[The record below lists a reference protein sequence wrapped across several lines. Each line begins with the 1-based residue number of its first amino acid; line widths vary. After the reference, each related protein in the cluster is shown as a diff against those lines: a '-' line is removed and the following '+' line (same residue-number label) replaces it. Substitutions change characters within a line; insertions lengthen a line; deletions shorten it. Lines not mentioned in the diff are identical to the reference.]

1 MILTPNTTTRIVRCD
16 RVELLNTP
24 SKSEGSDRRVLQSG
38 PLRTPRMLHR
48 ASPYG
53 VRSPSPDP
61 RFHPSSAATTP
72 TATPTP
78 PSQPNDPASTGCIIH
93 NPVRSSRPRIISS
106 RITRPG
112 TAKDVASS
120 PEPTAQVITQ
130 IHRKGYVGD
139 SNQGSREGHVDAEEE
154 EEEKQEEEDNDNDDS
169 VRDGKIAK
177 PPGEVGR
184 PGRGGYNLRSELRWS
199 VGRFNKVKK
208 YINGLV
214 EQKLDCLQPLSKQTL
229 AAVQDVRSMAVDK
242 YIFLNDYHDNWAVD
256 DFIRC
261 HLKYRKQALQKIA
274 LGKEA
279 ADAKEELQRYRQ
291 REAEKKKEK
300 RREDNRR
307 HSSS

>member
-1 MILTPNTTTRIVRCD
+1 MFFTPTTPTRVVRCD
-16 RVELLNTP
+16 RVELLNAPTKP
-24 SKSEGSDRRVLQSG
+24 EGPDRRVLQSG

-48 ASPYG
+48 VSPYG

-61 RFHPSSAATTP
+61 RFHPSSAATSS
-72 TATPTP
+72 TATAT
-78 PSQPNDPASTGCIIH
+78 SSHSSGPASTECIVH
-93 NPVRSSRPRIISS
+93 TPVRSTQPRVISS
-106 RITRPG
+106 HITKPDQ
-112 TAKDVASS
+112 AKDAAST
-120 PEPTAQVITQ
+120 PEPTTQVICITQ
-130 IHRKGYVGD
+130 NHRKGYIGD
-139 SNQGSREGHVDAEEE
+139 SSKGRRGSHAQSEEE
-154 EEEKQEEEDNDNDDS
+154 QEQDDDDDES
-169 VRDGKIAK
+169 VHDSKIAK

-184 PGRGGYNLRSELRWS
+184 PGRGGYNLRTELRWS
-199 VGRFNKVKK
+199 VERFNKVKK

-214 EQKLDCLQPLSKQTL
+214 EQKLDCLQPLSKQTF
-229 AAVQDVRSMAVDK
+229 AAVEEVRSMAVDK
-242 YIFLNDYHDNWAVD
+242 FIFLNDYHDNWAVD

-300 RREDNRR
+300 RREDKRR